1 MELVII
7 CMPREVEIARVY
19 ARFADSVFASVFVF
33 VFVFP
38 LAASLLAGTP
48 ASVPPFRSTGVARQ
62 RRERGGHGEDA
73 IANSDRCLA

>member
-1 MELVII
+1 MELSVI
-7 CMPREVEIARVY
+7 CPPREVAIARVY

-33 VFVFP
+33 VFP
-38 LAASLLAGTP
+38 LAASLLARTP